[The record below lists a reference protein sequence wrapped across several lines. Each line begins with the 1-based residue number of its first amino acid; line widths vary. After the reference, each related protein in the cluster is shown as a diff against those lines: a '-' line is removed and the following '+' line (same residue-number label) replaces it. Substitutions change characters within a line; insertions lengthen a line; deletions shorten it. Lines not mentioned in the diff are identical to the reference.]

1 MTDAGAAPVLVS
13 LTDIQGLSWPH
24 LFGNAHPVELEIGVG
39 KGTFLLR
46 RARQYPERNF
56 FGIEWANKIC
66 AYAADRMRR
75 GGLANVRLLRTDAQH
90 FIRVLCPRGSLTAL
104 HVYHPDPWPKKRHH
118 KRRLF
123 QPLFVNA
130 AVECLAP
137 GARCSVQTD
146 HAGYFE
152 VIRGMLLAHP
162 QLERVEFD
170 DPGFGVT
177 AETIAT
183 NFEVKYRREGRAIYQ
198 LAVRRRAEAP
208 VAGP

>member
-1 MTDAGAAPVLVS
+1 MTAAPVPPVLLT
-13 LTDIQGLSWPH
+13 LTDLQGLSWPR
-24 LFGNAHPVELEIGVG
+24 LFGNDHPVELEIGVG

-46 RARQYPERNF
+46 RARQRPELNF

-66 AYAADRMRR
+66 AYAADRMTRW
-75 GGLANVRLLRTDAQH
+75 GLTNVRLVRTDAQH
-90 FIRVLCPRGSLTAL
+90 FIRVLCPRGSLAAL

-123 QPLFVNA
+123 QPNFVQA

-146 HAGYFE
+146 HAEYFA
-152 VIRGMLLAHP
+152 VIRALLLGHP
-162 QLERVEFD
+162 RLEPVDFN
-170 DPGFGVT
+170 DPTFGVT
-177 AETIAT
+177 SDTVST

-198 LAVRRRAEAP
+198 LAVRLRASDP
-208 VAGP
+208 